1 MISVKSPGDIKR
13 MRQSGR
19 IAADVLMALEHHVRP
34 GVTTAELDRV
44 AHALIT
50 KAGGEPSFLGYGGF
64 PASICASVNEEVV
77 HGIPSDER
85 VLKDGDIISVDVGV
99 FYKGFHGDNARTYAV
114 GPVAP
119 DVAELM
125 KVTRE
130 SLTLGLAQVR
140 AGARLGAMSHAVQS
154 HAEAHGF
161 GVVTQFAGHGIGKK
175 LHEEP
180 HVPNYGRPSD
190 GPELRAGMALAI
202 EPMVNA
208 GTHRVRTLD
217 DAWTVVTADGSPSA
231 HFEHT
236 VIVLSDGVEIMT
248 NWDAETT

>member
-1 MISVKSPGDIKR
+1 MIPVKSPGDVRR

-19 IAADVLMALEHHVRP
+19 IAADVLMALEEHVRP
-34 GVTTAELDRV
+34 GVTTAELDGV
-44 AHALIT
+44 AYELIT

-64 PASICASVNEEVV
+64 PASICSSVNEQVV
-77 HGIPSDER
+77 HGIPSEEC
-85 VLKDGDIISVDVGV
+85 VLHDGDIISVDVGV
-99 FYKGFHGDNARTYAV
+99 FYKGFHGDNARTYPV

-119 DVAELM
+119 EVTELL

-130 SLTLGLAQVR
+130 SLALGLAQVR
-140 AGARLGAMSHAVQS
+140 AGAPLGAMSHAIQA

-161 GVVTQFAGHGIGKK
+161 GVVRQFAGHGIGKK

-180 HVPNYGRPSD
+180 HVPNYGRPD
-190 GPELRAGMALAI
+190 EGPELRAGMALAI
-202 EPMVNA
+202 EPMINA

-217 DAWTVVTADGSPSA
+217 DGWTVVTEDGRLSA

-236 VIVLSDGVEIMT
+236 VIVLSDGIEIMT
-248 NWDAETT
+248 DWDAPTA

>member
-77 HGIPSDER
+77 PGIPSDER

>member
-1 MISVKSPGDIKR
+1 MITVKSPADIKR

-19 IAADVLMALEHHVRP
+19 IAADVLMALEDRVRP

-44 AHALIT
+44 AYDLIT

-64 PASICASVNEEVV
+64 PASICSSVNEQVV
-77 HGIPSDER
+77 HGIPSDEC
-85 VLKDGDIISVDVGV
+85 VLTDGDIVSVDVGV
-99 FYKGFHGDNARTYAV
+99 FYKGFHGDNARTYPV
-114 GPVAP
+114 GPIAP

-130 SLTLGLAQVR
+130 SLTLGLAQVK

-154 HAEAHGF
+154 HAEAHGY

-180 HVPNYGRPSD
+180 SVPNYGRPSD

-217 DAWTVVTADGSPSA
+217 DAWTVVTADGKPSA
-231 HFEHT
+231 HYEHT
-236 VIVLSDGVEIMT
+236 VIVLSDGIEIMT
-248 NWDAETT
+248 NWDAETA

>member
-1 MISVKSPGDIKR
+1 MIPVKSPSDVKR

-19 IAADVLMALEHHVRP
+19 IAADVLLALEDRVRP
-34 GVTTAELDRV
+34 GVTTAEMDR
-44 AHALIT
+44 AAYDLIV

-64 PASICASVNEEVV
+64 PASICASLNGQVV
-77 HGIPSDER
+77 HGIPSDDC

-99 FYKGFHGDNARTYAV
+99 LYKGFHGDNARTYAV
-114 GPVAP
+114 GAVAP
-119 DVAELM
+119 ETTELL

-130 SLTLGLAQVR
+130 CLALGLAEVR
-140 AGARLGAMSHAVQS
+140 AGVPLGAMSHAVQA
-154 HAEAHGF
+154 HAEDHGF
-161 GVVTQFAGHGIGKK
+161 GVVRQFAGHGIGAK

-180 HVPNYGRPSD
+180 HVPNYGGPSD

-217 DAWTVVTADGSPSA
+217 DGWTVVTDDGLPSA

-236 VIVLSDGVEIMT
+236 VLVLSDGIEILT
-248 NWDAETT
+248 NWDAPAA